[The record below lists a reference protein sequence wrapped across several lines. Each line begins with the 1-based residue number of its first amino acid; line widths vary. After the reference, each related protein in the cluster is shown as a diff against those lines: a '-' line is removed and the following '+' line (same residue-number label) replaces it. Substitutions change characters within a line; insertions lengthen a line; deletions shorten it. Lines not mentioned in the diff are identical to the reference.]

1 MSNLEI
7 VWKFLLNFVN
17 KSNKIIVQEF
27 NFNTIKLGVRTL
39 KSIRTKIMAGIV
51 CTVTVFLL
59 IVGGVSIYM
68 SYSSSVSQLED
79 SMKTTAAITASRIE
93 KELEAYRNV
102 AISFGARSDIAG
114 NTMTTEEKE
123 TLMNQW
129 AQKYNMTRSNI
140 LDANGI
146 GLFDGNDYSDRDYYT
161 ECMKGNSYIST
172 PVVSK
177 VTGELTII
185 VAAPLWENGVVDSNV
200 IGVVYF
206 VPHETFL
213 NDIVSSINISE
224 NGSAYMLD
232 KNGNTIAHED
242 IQMVRNQDNTIAD
255 SIVSVERGSNIVDEV
270 AGLMDTTAEGA
281 RAAVSIMDTISQE
294 TDNEAQAIKQVT
306 VGIDQISSVVQT
318 NSATAE
324 QSAAASEE
332 LSGQA
337 NMLRELISGFKL
349 RNVSTGSSWQS
360 FGMSDSASNTSD
372 RESVPFGSDK
382 Y

>member
-1 MSNLEI
+1 M
-7 VWKFLLNFVN
+7 
-17 KSNKIIVQEF
+17 
-27 NFNTIKLGVRTL
+27 

-51 CTVTVFLL
+51 CTVTAFLL

-79 SMKTTAAITASRIE
+79 SMKTTATITASRIE

-114 NTMTTEEKE
+114 NTLTAEEKA

-146 GLFDGNDYSDRDYYT
+146 GLLDGNDYSDRDYYT

-185 VAAPLWENGVVDSNV
+185 VAAPLWEDGVEDSNV

-206 VPHETFL
+206 VPYET
-213 NDIVSSINISE
+213 IP
-224 NGSAYMLD
+224 
-232 KNGNTIAHED
+232 
-242 IQMVRNQDNTIAD
+242 Q
-255 SIVSVERGSNIVDEV
+255 
-270 AGLMDTTAEGA
+270 
-281 RAAVSIMDTISQE
+281 
-294 TDNEAQAIKQVT
+294 
-306 VGIDQISSVVQT
+306 
-318 NSATAE
+318 
-324 QSAAASEE
+324 
-332 LSGQA
+332 
-337 NMLRELISGFKL
+337 
-349 RNVSTGSSWQS
+349 
-360 FGMSDSASNTSD
+360 
-372 RESVPFGSDK
+372 
-382 Y
+382 

>member
-27 NFNTIKLGVRTL
+27 NFNTIKLGTRTL

-102 AISFGARSDIAG
+102 AVSFGARSDIAG

-146 GLFDGNDYSDRDYYT
+146 GLFDGNDYSDRDYLLYRVY
-161 ECMKGNSYIST
+161 EGQQLHLHSGCEQGN
-172 PVVSK
+172 
-177 VTGELTII
+177 
-185 VAAPLWENGVVDSNV
+185 
-200 IGVVYF
+200 
-206 VPHETFL
+206 
-213 NDIVSSINISE
+213 
-224 NGSAYMLD
+224 
-232 KNGNTIAHED
+232 
-242 IQMVRNQDNTIAD
+242 R
-255 SIVSVERGSNIVDEV
+255 
-270 AGLMDTTAEGA
+270 
-281 RAAVSIMDTISQE
+281 
-294 TDNEAQAIKQVT
+294 
-306 VGIDQISSVVQT
+306 
-318 NSATAE
+318 
-324 QSAAASEE
+324 
-332 LSGQA
+332 
-337 NMLRELISGFKL
+337 
-349 RNVSTGSSWQS
+349 
-360 FGMSDSASNTSD
+360 
-372 RESVPFGSDK
+372 
-382 Y
+382 